1 MTNDKESTD
10 VDSHTN
16 LDGARSRKRRRVLA
30 CDTCRRIKS
39 RCDYESHHGSCNR
52 CATLRIP
59 CSLSDTSGGSSAGS
73 VAIVQGKA
81 NELSLLRD
89 LHAKLAEQT
98 ALLQDLKK
106 TVERQAPNE
115 QPLPPTPSQ
124 IEASASQHDAE
135 NTDSPA
141 DQDTESAPVVM
152 IRNVLR
158 KGKGGFK
165 RLQSQGIDGLL
176 DLGLFSA
183 HTAYELLDLFLARAG
198 PWLQLTAWESIG
210 IRSDMN
216 QSISS
221 NLIAACVL
229 QGMALSDL
237 RNSATHE
244 TFYEYVRS
252 ILAPVLLIS
261 PLPLDCL
268 FALSISCWW
277 CIAPVKKME
286 YIDSWL
292 VSGHAVQ
299 QAMLTINFT
308 NLRAKIKKGTSDAVD
323 RHTLRTWNHICLS
336 HLYFAVGTGR
346 PSLIAES
353 YLDQCP
359 SILNAFEPTIQDQ
372 TVLAE
377 IHYYSAILKLLTT
390 ALPLQADG
398 KCKELDAWHDKWG
411 YLLKLKTDRA
421 LASLMS
427 YDFGYLVI
435 AQRSLKNINAP
446 SPTTPQSNH
455 PVHPDT
461 HDEVQKAFILHSITY
476 STAVLE
482 SLTKLE
488 PPFAESMPNHL
499 YLSVIYSIL
508 VLVACHSTSPD
519 PTRTLSTI
527 RTAMKYCK
535 DSGIGPL
542 AAAEYA
548 ISKLE
553 ERIQDKEQPGAET
566 PLVYT
571 EGNDALLTDMWS
583 AGNPPLSFDML
594 QDSGFGFGGMAFP
607 SLDEL
612 FGATFVM
619 PEDTFAP

>member
-10 VDSHTN
+10 VDSHTSP
-16 LDGARSRKRRRVLA
+16 DVARSRKRRRVLA

-39 RCDYESHHGSCNR
+39 RCDYESHNGSCNR

-106 TVERQAPNE
+106 TVERQALNE
-115 QPLPPTPSQ
+115 QPLPSTRSQ

-165 RLQSQGIDGLL
+165 RLQNQGIDGLL

-216 QSISS
+216 QSVSS

-229 QGMALSDL
+229 QGMALSEL

-244 TFYEYVRS
+244 TFY
-252 ILAPVLLIS
+252 
-261 PLPLDCL
+261 D
-268 FALSISCWW
+268 
-277 CIAPVKKME
+277 
-286 YIDSWL
+286 
-292 VSGHAVQ
+292 GHAVQ

-308 NLRAKIKKGTSDAVD
+308 NLRAKIKKGTSDVVD

-377 IHYYSAILKLLTT
+377 IHFYSAILKLLTT

-455 PVHPDT
+455 PVHPNT

-488 PPFAESMPNHL
+488 PSFAESMPNHL

-553 ERIQDKEQPGAET
+553 EKIQDKEQAGNEV

-594 QDSGFGFGGMAFP
+594 QDSGFGFGGLAFP

-612 FGATFVM
+612 FGANFAM